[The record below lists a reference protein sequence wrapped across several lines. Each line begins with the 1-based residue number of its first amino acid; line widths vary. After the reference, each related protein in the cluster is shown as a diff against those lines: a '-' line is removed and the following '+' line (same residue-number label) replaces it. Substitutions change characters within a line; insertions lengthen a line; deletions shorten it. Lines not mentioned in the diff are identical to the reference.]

1 MLVLSRKVGETIQI
15 GTDITLTINR
25 VSGGRV
31 QIGIEAPR
39 EVAIRRGELPAA
51 TKDTT
56 SLQLVAMITELANAE
71 TQVLNLSS

>member
-25 VSGGRV
+25 VAGGRV
-31 QIGIEAPR
+31 QIGIVAPR

-71 TQVLNLSS
+71 AQVLNLSS

>member
-25 VSGGRV
+25 VAGGRV
-31 QIGIEAPR
+31 QIGIVAPR